1 MWNDV
6 WSSLITACTNSLN
19 VLECPPSLWWRLES
33 GGSVASF
40 EETKIRK
47 NMINIYHR
55 ISAPLF
61 FCSLE
66 FCVLRYLRNPTYMPH
81 ASFYSCCGHL
91 FLETDRRWRTR
102 FLVYNISI
110 QFSCFAFST
119 LKRALYRYN
128 SELRIPSAP
137 VRSDFGI
144 KWRQYIKNCP
154 KCSHSSFL
162 EKGCFLKLPPKSPNI
177 WGTLVR
183 KFVTKTFQK

>member
-1 MWNDV
+1 M
-6 WSSLITACTNSLN
+6 N
-19 VLECPPSLWWRLES
+19 VTDPIADMLTRIRNASRARHAEVLVPASKLKTEMAQILVRE
-33 GGSVASF
+33 GFVASF

-119 LKRALYRYN
+119 LKRALYQ
-128 SELRIPSAP
+128 I
-137 VRSDFGI
+137 
-144 KWRQYIKNCP
+144 
-154 KCSHSSFL
+154 L
-162 EKGCFLKLPPKSPNI
+162 E
-177 WGTLVR
+177 
-183 KFVTKTFQK
+183 